1 MGVAVGSMVLVG
13 LGGTSVGEGVTAGV
27 SSPSPQPVHSGS
39 VATITSEV
47 IAAGT
52 KLSYQQPGALRRGSV
67 LRPIPSLRDLR
78 RSGVTSVMPSVPILT
93 PLWTGLHRRYPLLVQ
108 AQDDALLQT
117 EARYRETVYGGF
129 CESDKCLPRGI

>member
-13 LGGTSVGEGVTAGV
+13 LARTSVGEGVNAGI

-52 KLSYQQPGALRRGSV
+52 SLSYQQLGALRRGSV

-78 RSGVTSVMPSVPILT
+78 RSGVTLVMPSVPILT
-93 PLWTGLHRRYPLLVQ
+93 PLWTGLHCR
-108 AQDDALLQT
+108 
-117 EARYRETVYGGF
+117 
-129 CESDKCLPRGI
+129 